1 MDTNLEKVVNLG
13 KKVKSI
19 SNQGTNIAALKRQ
32 NQSLVLSIIKEYG
45 PISRV
50 AIARETGLTK
60 SAISKVVGNLIR
72 VGLVEEAGTDDTF
85 VGRKPVTLRLSTN
98 NYFVVGVGVGRTK
111 ISVGIANLE
120 GNIIARKTTSLRKDD
135 TQRIILRKIVS
146 LIYQITRYSNVE
158 MRKIIGIGIGSPGP
172 LYAHSGIILSPP
184 NFPGWHDVPLKKL
197 IREEFKTPVFIDND
211 ANVAALAEKWFGN
224 GKGIDNFIFLLLDV
238 GIGAGIVINGE
249 IYRGVDGVAGE
260 FGHTS
265 ISLAGKRCEC
275 GNYGCLENFA
285 SCFAIVSKVK
295 NLISSGRETII
306 TKMVKGR
313 VENIEI
319 EMIIEAARKRD
330 ALSLQI
336 LREAARYLSI
346 GIANLVNL
354 FNTKTIIL
362 GGRLMGAGEIL
373 LDPVRKMVKKRVY
386 LVTGKNLQIIP
397 SYFGEEIHVVGA
409 CALALSYLFK
419 DLGLIKERL
428 TVKM

>member
-1 MDTNLEKVVNLG
+1 VDTNLEKVVNLG

-98 NYFVVGVGVGRTK
+98 NYFVVGVGVGRAK

-120 GNIIARKTTSLRKDD
+120 GNIIARKATSLRKDD
-135 TQRIILRKIVS
+135 TQGIILRKIVN
-146 LIYQITRYSNVE
+146 LIYQITKYSNVE
-158 MRKIIGIGIGSPGP
+158 MKKIIGIGIGSPGP

-197 IREEFKTPVFIDND
+197 IREEFKIPVFIDND

-238 GIGAGIVINGE
+238 GIGAGI
-249 IYRGVDGVAGE
+249 
-260 FGHTS
+260 
-265 ISLAGKRCEC
+265 AGKRCEC

-354 FNTKTIIL
+354 FNIKTIIL

>member
-98 NYFVVGVGVGRTK
+98 NYFVVGVGVERAK

-135 TQRIILRKIVS
+135 TQRIILRKIVN
-146 LIYQITRYSNVE
+146 LIYQITKYSNVE
-158 MRKIIGIGIGSPGP
+158 MKKIIGIGIGSPGP

-197 IREEFKTPVFIDND
+197 IREEFKIPVFIDND

-238 GIGAGIVINGE
+238 GIGAGIVING
-249 IYRGVDGVAGE
+249 
-260 FGHTS
+260 
-265 ISLAGKRCEC
+265 
-275 GNYGCLENFA
+275 
-285 SCFAIVSKVK
+285 
-295 NLISSGRETII
+295 
-306 TKMVKGR
+306 
-313 VENIEI
+313 
-319 EMIIEAARKRD
+319 
-330 ALSLQI
+330 
-336 LREAARYLSI
+336 
-346 GIANLVNL
+346 
-354 FNTKTIIL
+354 
-362 GGRLMGAGEIL
+362 
-373 LDPVRKMVKKRVY
+373 
-386 LVTGKNLQIIP
+386 
-397 SYFGEEIHVVGA
+397 
-409 CALALSYLFK
+409 
-419 DLGLIKERL
+419 
-428 TVKM
+428 